1 MTTLEIKLETVPV
14 DQLIPDADNA
24 RLHNDEN
31 MAAIVSSLKRFG
43 QVKPIVV
50 TSGDRVLAGNGTL
63 AAAIRLGWKTVE
75 VVRTPADWSDAQAMA
90 YAIADNRT
98 AELAEWNNDTLVSQ
112 LVDLEADGWKL
123 NDLGF
128 AAIPLREITETSAE
142 KLDREAKEKNGP
154 ITCPK
159 CGHSWLDSSLKV
171 AAE

>member
-1 MTTLEIKLETVPV
+1 MTTPEIKLETVPV

-24 RLHNDEN
+24 RLHGDDN
-31 MAAIVSSLKRFG
+31 MEAIVSSLSRFG

-50 TSGDRVLAGNGTL
+50 TAGDRVLAGNGTL
-63 AAAIRLGWKTVE
+63 AAAIRLGWKTIK

-98 AELAEWNNDTLVSQ
+98 AELAEWNNEVLVSQ
-112 LVDLEADGWKL
+112 LVDLEADGWAL
-123 NDLGF
+123 NELGF
-128 AAIPLREITETSAE
+128 AAIPLRELTETPAE
-142 KLDREAKEKNGP
+142 KTEREAKEKNAP

-159 CGHSWLDSSLKV
+159 CGHSWLASSLKV